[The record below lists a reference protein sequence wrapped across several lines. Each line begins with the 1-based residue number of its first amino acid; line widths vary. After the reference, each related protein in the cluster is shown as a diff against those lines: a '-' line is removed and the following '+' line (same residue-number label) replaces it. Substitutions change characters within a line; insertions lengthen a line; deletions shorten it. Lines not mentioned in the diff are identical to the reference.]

1 MSDIGSVIQEQL
13 IAWIE
18 SKDFDV
24 TVSDD
29 RFGLSA
35 AMTTSFRADEAL
47 DLSRMAEQAKW
58 CLSSGCNS
66 VTLFG
71 TTGEGAS
78 VGMSGREQVLG
89 ALSSADINGND
100 VVYCVAATSVHEAL
114 SQGRMALDFGCR
126 GLLLTPPFYFKGVT
140 DEGLFTWFAS
150 VLEKLGP
157 AARGVILYNIPSVTQ
172 IPLSVELIDRL
183 KKQFPG
189 IITGVK
195 DSSGDWEYT
204 QRLLDS
210 HRDLAILIGDERYL
224 AEGVRRGGQGAISG
238 LANVCPA
245 ALRPLAMNGQEDE
258 RVNRLVDE
266 VLKYPVTPAVKALV
280 ARRTGDAAWL
290 NVRSPFL
297 RVSAVDAE
305 RLGSFYDHLF
315 PNTAA

>member
-1 MSDIGSVIQEQL
+1 
-13 IAWIE
+13 
-18 SKDFDV
+18 
-24 TVSDD
+24 VSAD
-29 RFGLSA
+29 RFGLSV
-35 AMTTSFRADEAL
+35 AMTTPFHPDESL
-47 DLSRMAEQAKW
+47 DLSRMAEHAKW
-58 CLSSGCNS
+58 CLSNGCNS
-66 VTLFG
+66 ITLFG

-89 ALSSADINGND
+89 ALASAGIRGKD

-114 SQGRMALDFGCR
+114 LQGRMASDFGCR
-126 GLLLTPPFYFKGVT
+126 GLLLTPPFYFKGVP
-140 DEGLFTWFAS
+140 DDGLFFWFSS
-150 VLEKLGP
+150 VLEKLGS

-172 IPLSVELIDRL
+172 ISLSVELIDRL

-189 IITGVK
+189 LVTGVK

-204 QRLLDS
+204 QRLLDR

-238 LANVCPA
+238 LANVCPGV
-245 ALRPLAMNGQEDE
+245 LRPLATNGQGDE

-280 ARRTGDAAWL
+280 AHRTGDAAWL
-290 NVRSPFL
+290 NVRSPFV
-297 RVSAVDAE
+297 RVSALDAE

-315 PNTAA
+315 PKTAA

>member
-172 IPLSVELIDRL
+172 IPLSVGLIDRL

>member
-1 MSDIGSVIQEQL
+1 M
-13 IAWIE
+13 
-18 SKDFDV
+18 
-24 TVSDD
+24 TVSAD
-29 RFGLSA
+29 RFGLSV
-35 AMTTSFRADEAL
+35 AMTTPFGSDEVL
-47 DLSRMAEQAKW
+47 DLSRIAEHAKW
-58 CLSSGCNS
+58 CLSNGCNS
-66 VTLFG
+66 ITLFG

-78 VGMSGREQVLG
+78 VEMAGREQVLG
-89 ALSSADINGND
+89 ALASAGIDGHD
-100 VVYCVAATSVHEAL
+100 LVYCVAATSVHEAL
-114 SQGRMALDFGCR
+114 MQGRMASDFGCR

-150 VLEKLGP
+150 VLEKLGA

-172 IPLSVELIDRL
+172 ISLSIELIGRL
-183 KKQFPG
+183 KKHFPG
-189 IITGVK
+189 IVMGVK

-210 HRDLAILIGDERYL
+210 HQDLAILIGDERYL

-238 LANVCPA
+238 LANVCPG
-245 ALRPLAMNGQEDE
+245 ALRPLAMDGQGDE

-280 ARRTGDAAWL
+280 AHRTEDAAWL

-297 RVSAVDAE
+297 RVSAADAD

-315 PNTAA
+315 PKMEA

>member
-1 MSDIGSVIQEQL
+1 M
-13 IAWIE
+13 
-18 SKDFDV
+18 
-24 TVSDD
+24 TVSADH
-29 RFGLSA
+29 FGLSA
-35 AMTTSFRADEAL
+35 AMTTPFRSTEAL
-47 DLSRMAEQAKW
+47 DFSRMAEHAKW
-58 CLSSGCNS
+58 CLSNGCTS

-78 VGMSGREQVLG
+78 VGTSDREQVLG
-89 ALSSADINGND
+89 ALAGAEIDGND

-114 SQGRMALDFGCR
+114 AQGRMALDFGCR

-140 DEGLFTWFAS
+140 DEGLFSWFAS

-172 IPLSVELIDRL
+172 ISLSVELIGRL

-189 IITGVK
+189 VVTGVK

-238 LANVCPA
+238 LANVCPEI
-245 ALRPLAMNGQEDE
+245 LRPLATDGQGDE
-258 RVNRLVDE
+258 RINRLVDH
-266 VLKYPVTPAVKALV
+266 VLKHPVTPAVKALV
-280 ARRTGDAAWL
+280 AHRTGDGAWL
-290 NVRSPFL
+290 NVRAPFVQL
-297 RVSAVDAE
+297 PTADAE
-305 RLGSFYDHLF
+305 SLGSLYDDLF
-315 PNTAA
+315 KGRTV

>member
-1 MSDIGSVIQEQL
+1 MIQEQL

-35 AMTTSFRADEAL
+35 AMTTPFRADEAL

>member
-1 MSDIGSVIQEQL
+1 MSDIVSVIQEQL

-35 AMTTSFRADEAL
+35 AMTTPFRSDEAL

-58 CLSSGCNS
+58 CLSNGCNS

-172 IPLSVELIDRL
+172 ISLSVELIDRL

-245 ALRPLAMNGQEDE
+245 ALRPLAMNGQGDE

-280 ARRTGDAAWL
+280 AHRTGDAAWL